1 MAFVIRLEIWL
12 RCLEVLLRCIA
23 TCRLTCGCIRLFML
37 SIALLLTLSDLAQG
51 QTPPHGRIEGNT
63 YADPRFGLRYTFP
76 SQLDIQTSLNGM
88 PVGTGEKAGG
98 GSEFLFD
105 AMEKPNG
112 QVRSGVLIVADEKGV
127 IGTTDV
133 RQYLKWILANGMGV
147 KGEPEIKPIT
157 VAGRTSIGRMQ
168 APVPLYIPMVL
179 NSQFFVTGTL

>member
-1 MAFVIRLEIWL
+1 
-12 RCLEVLLRCIA
+12 
-23 TCRLTCGCIRLFML
+23 ML
-37 SIALLLTLSDLAQG
+37 SIAFLLSLSGLAQG
-51 QTPPHGRIEGNT
+51 QTPPHGKIEGNT

-76 SQLDIQTSLNGM
+76 SGLEIQTSVNGM
-88 PVGTGEKAGG
+88 AVGTGEKAGG

-127 IGTTDV
+127 IGTTEV

-157 VAGRTSIGRMQ
+157 VAGRNFYRSDAGVGAAVHSYGAQLATFCNGH
-168 APVPLYIPMVL
+168 
-179 NSQFFVTGTL
+179 FVTFVFSAASPARIESLVHSMDGMEMNCSVDSR